1 MRKVSDTIIYK
12 EIYNNLA
19 KASCKNKEIRTLFLD
34 KRVKVSAFL
43 YLVEEEVAAGWLK
56 QQWNGGGTKM
66 VQKLFGLSI
75 GGTGIVAVLIIAGIL
90 LSATGNSDFS
100 GLAIFAGV
108 IIGITLGVL
117 GVFGVI
123 MKVFGRFI

>member
-1 MRKVSDTIIYK
+1 
-12 EIYNNLA
+12 
-19 KASCKNKEIRTLFLD
+19 
-34 KRVKVSAFL
+34 
-43 YLVEEEVAAGWLK
+43 
-56 QQWNGGGTKM
+56 M